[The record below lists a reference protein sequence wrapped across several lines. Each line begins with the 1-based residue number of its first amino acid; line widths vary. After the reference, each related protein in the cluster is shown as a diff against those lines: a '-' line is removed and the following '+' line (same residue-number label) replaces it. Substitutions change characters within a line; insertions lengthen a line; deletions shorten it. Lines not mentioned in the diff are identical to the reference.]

1 MIATENSSPLQYA
14 IPTNWS
20 DALLGE
26 LVSLNQAHRHM
37 QFVEVYGAH
46 PTSIT
51 GHGRPPYRLPQVE
64 PEAFEQH
71 VRNVRRAGLR
81 FNYVMNAPGFGGRE
95 QDSGWRRKV
104 SDFLEYLAN
113 CGVSGVTIAHPFL
126 LQFVKR
132 EFPDFRLSVS
142 LIARVDTVE
151 AARKFEDLGVDV
163 INLNPF
169 TINRDFDALRA
180 IRRAVRCELELY
192 ANIPCLDHCRW
203 RVAHYE
209 FSGRA
214 SQATGSP
221 EPGQDPFLARCANV
235 YLSEPVEFLRSPFI
249 RPEDVAAYREV
260 GIDLFKLSDRTD
272 SIAHLSNTARAY
284 AEGKYDG
291 NLFNLIFREG
301 KKFWAGLGIE
311 RPQLPAREIPM
322 VIRNSILDELGFIEQ
337 IKKLRGSELAEFYR
351 TATARAVTFADPN
364 LIAEWR
370 TGLQKRVSAL
380 PVDVP

>member
-1 MIATENSSPLQYA
+1 MMPAENSTPLQYA

-20 DALLGE
+20 EALLE
-26 LVSLNQAHRHM
+26 QLISLNRAHHSMR
-37 QFVEVYGAH
+37 FAEIYGAH
-46 PTSIT
+46 QTSIT
-51 GHGRPPYRLPQVE
+51 GHGRPAYRVPRVE
-64 PEAFEQH
+64 PEDFERH
-71 VRNVRRAGLR
+71 VRSVREAGLR
-81 FNYVMNAPGFGGRE
+81 FNYVMNAPGFGGQE
-95 QDSGWRRKV
+95 QDSGWLRNV
-104 SDFLEYLAN
+104 SGFLKYLAE

-169 TINRDFDALRA
+169 TINRDFDMLRA
-180 IRRAVRCELELY
+180 IRRAVGCELELY

-214 SQATGSP
+214 SQATGLP
-221 EPGQDPFLARCANV
+221 EPGQDPFLTRCANV
-235 YLSEPVEFLRSPFI
+235 YLSEPIEFLRSPFI
-249 RPEDVAAYREV
+249 RPEDVAAYCEV

-272 SIAHLSNTARAY
+272 SIEYLSNTARAY

-301 KKFWAGLGIE
+301 KKIWAGLGIE
-311 RPQLPAREIPM
+311 RPQLPAREIAM
-322 VIRNSILDELGFIEQ
+322 VIRNSTLDELGFIEQ

-351 TATARAVTFADPN
+351 TATARAVTFADPKA
-364 LIAEWR
+364 IADWR
-370 TGLQKRVSAL
+370 KGLQQRVSAL

>member
-1 MIATENSSPLQYA
+1 MMLAEHSTPLQYA

-20 DALLGE
+20 EPLLE
-26 LVSLNQAHRHM
+26 HLISLNRAHRSM
-37 QFVEVYGAH
+37 RFAEVYGAH
-46 PTSIT
+46 QTSIT
-51 GHGRPPYRLPQVE
+51 GHGRPAYRVPRVE
-64 PEAFEQH
+64 PEDFERH
-71 VRNVRRAGLR
+71 VRSVREAGLR
-81 FNYVMNAPGFGGRE
+81 FNYVMNAPGFGGQE
-95 QDSGWRRKV
+95 QDPGWLRNV
-104 SDFLEYLAN
+104 AGFLKYLAG
-113 CGVSGVTIAHPFL
+113 CGVSGVTIAHPLL

-151 AARKFEDLGVDV
+151 AARKFEDYGVDV

-169 TINRDFDALRA
+169 TVNRDFDALRA

-214 SQATGSP
+214 SQAAGLP
-221 EPGQDPFLARCANV
+221 EPGSDPFLTRCANV

-249 RPEDVAAYREV
+249 RPEDIAAYREA

-272 SIAHLSNTARAY
+272 SIEYLSNTARAY
-284 AEGKYDG
+284 AEEKYDG

-322 VIRNSILDELGFIEQ
+322 VIRNSTLDELGFIEQ
-337 IKKLRGSELAEFYR
+337 IKKLQGSELAEFYR
-351 TATARAVTFADPN
+351 TVTARAVTFADPN

-370 TGLQKRVSAL
+370 KGLQQRVSAL